1 MNHYSFP
8 SIEQY
13 RTVVKY
19 VRDRC
24 AHHGVPLPT
33 LAFHGSVKLHG
44 TNASVVVGPGPF
56 EVYYA
61 QSRSTV
67 LSLEA
72 DNAGFAAFALQPQ
85 IKKALSRFASEARDA
100 YFRDRDYVEPFPAT
114 TVVYGEWCGGNIQ
127 SGVALNK
134 LPKMFVIFAVRLVG
148 QLPADE
154 DVDRSIWL
162 MPWDVEAA
170 FDKIAPDGAVMI
182 SAGAPAA
189 VMAELP
195 IYCIEK
201 FPTYKV
207 NIDFAD
213 PAAVQNQLVEL
224 TKAVEAEC
232 PVSAALGAKGVGEGI
247 VWTCVGGNATQIRL
261 DDLVFK
267 VKGEKHSD
275 TKVTK
280 LASVDV
286 ERMASLKALAE
297 AVTTDHRLE
306 KGVAALQ
313 EAGVTEIY
321 DMKNLGAFLKWIG
334 NDVLKEETD
343 TITENGF
350 EPREVTKAVNDIA
363 KAWFKAKGEA

>member
-1 MNHYSFP
+1 MSKHYSFP
-8 SIEQY
+8 SIEQF

-24 AHHGVPLPT
+24 AHAAVELPKLT
-33 LAFHGSVKLHG
+33 FHGTVKLHG
-44 TNASVVVGPGPF
+44 TNASVVIEPNGD
-56 EVYYA
+56 YYA

-85 IKKALSRFASEARDA
+85 VKDALSAFAVAARDA
-100 YFRDRDYVEPFPAT
+100 YFNDRDYVEPFNAT
-114 TVVYGEWCGGNIQ
+114 TIVYGEWCGGNIQ

-134 LPKMFVIFAVRLVG
+134 LPKMFVIFAVRLTAG
-148 QLPADE
+148 E
-154 DVDRSIWL
+154 DNDVWL

-170 FDKIAPDGAVMI
+170 FDKVAPDGVVMVSGKSPTAVM
-182 SAGAPAA
+182 
-189 VMAELP
+189 VELP

-207 NIDFAD
+207 VIDFKD

-224 TKAVEAEC
+224 TTAVETEC
-232 PVSAALGAKGVGEGI
+232 PVSSALGAKGVGEGI
-247 VWTCVGGNATQIRL
+247 VWVCVGGDEAQIRL
-261 DDLVFK
+261 SDLIFK

-275 TKVTK
+275 TKVVK

-286 ERMASLKALAE
+286 ERLASIKALAE

-306 KGVAALQ
+306 KGVAALS
-313 EAGVTEIY
+313 EAGVVDVY
-321 DMKNLGAFLKWIG
+321 SMKNLGEFLKWVG
-334 NDVLKEETD
+334 NDVLKEESD
-343 TITENGF
+343 TIVENGF

-363 KAWFKAKGEA
+363 KAWFKSKSLT

>member
-1 MNHYSFP
+1 MKHYSFP
-8 SIEQY
+8 SIEQF
-13 RTVVKY
+13 RTIVKY

-24 AHHGVPLPT
+24 AHANVELPKLT
-33 LAFHGSVKLHG
+33 FHGTVKLHG
-44 TNASVVVGPGPF
+44 TNASVVVGPRTSQGQD
-56 EVYYA
+56 YYA

-67 LSLEA
+67 LTLEA
-72 DNAGFAAFALQPQ
+72 DNAGFAAFTSQPLVAEAL
-85 IKKALSRFASEARDA
+85 KSFANIARDS
-100 YFRDRDYVEPFPAT
+100 YYNDRDYVEPCVAT

-134 LPKMFVIFAVRLVG
+134 LPKMFVIFAVRIIPEG
-148 QLPADE
+148 DDE
-154 DVDRSIWL
+154 RSFWL

-170 FDKIAPDGAVMI
+170 FDKLAPDGAVMV
-182 SAGAPAA
+182 SAGSPAA
-189 VMAELP
+189 VMAEVP

-207 NIDFAD
+207 SIDFKD

-232 PVSAALGAKGVGEGI
+232 PVSAAFGAKGVGEGI
-247 VWTCVGGNATQIRL
+247 VWTCVGGEAVSIRL
-261 DDLVFK
+261 SDLVFK

-286 ERMASLKALAE
+286 ERLASIRALAE

-306 KGVAALQ
+306 KGIAALA
-313 EAGVTEIY
+313 ETGVTDLY
-321 DMKNLGAFLKWIG
+321 DMKNMGAFLKWVG
-334 NDVLKEETD
+334 NDVLKEESD

-350 EPREVTKAVNDIA
+350 EPREVTKSVNDIA
-363 KAWFKAKGEA
+363 KAWFIARGR